1 MEDEEVEKKRWKE
14 VSVFPSVAVFHL
26 QDESNEKI
34 MMKIYIKDII

>member
-1 MEDEEVEKKRWKE
+1 MEDEEVEKKRWKK
-14 VSVFPSVAVFHL
+14 VSVFPSVALFYL